1 MKNPVKNRQNY
12 RFRSFSFFSF
22 FFFLSLFFCDRVSRM
37 GAMALHWWTSLS
49 LPLKLSVAALHIA
62 LIAVPASC
70 SIVTEADV
78 LSSVNACIGR
88 QCHSLHALADVIVTY
103 GGPPMSTLRTHEFV
117 GPFNRCCTSCSSVS
131 GCSNSRSEEYIF
143 ADLLLPHLQRG
154 SRVRALVCIP
164 FVQEIGNQCNTK
176 SFHAMCVAGLLQT
189 SLY

>member
-1 MKNPVKNRQNY
+1 
-12 RFRSFSFFSF
+12 
-22 FFFLSLFFCDRVSRM
+22 
-37 GAMALHWWTSLS
+37 MALHWWTSLS

-70 SIVTEADV
+70 SVVTEADV

-103 GGPPMSTLRTHEFV
+103 GGPWMSTQEGLRTHEFV
-117 GPFNRCCTSCSSVS
+117 GPFYRCCTSCSSVS

-154 SRVRALVCIP
+154 PRVRALVCIP
-164 FVQEIGNQCNTK
+164 FVQEIGMQHKIFPRHVCGW
-176 SFHAMCVAGLLQT
+176 AGLLQT
-189 SLY
+189 STVGCHAIPSF